1 MAFYK
6 LSVFDYKINKDTMKS
21 QVKDVSISYLIK
33 VVVFLFFLPT
43 MAHAQSQIVAFP
55 GAEGG
60 GMYTT
65 GGRGGK
71 VYFVTTLEDTN
82 EPGSLRF
89 AVNQKE
95 KRMILFGISGTIFL
109 KSPLKISDGNLT
121 IAGQSAPGDGICLA
135 HYPVTVSS
143 DNVIIRFLR
152 FRMGYIGAKGSDGS
166 DAFSGRKNNNVM
178 IDHCSISWSTD
189 ECSSFYDNENFTMQ
203 WCIISESL
211 RLSGHSKGPHGYG
224 AIWGGVNASYH
235 HNLLAHHDSRTPR
248 FGPGDKF
255 AGKDRTDA
263 RNNVFYNWNGN
274 GSYGGEAMGINLV
287 NNYYKSG
294 PATSA
299 RVANRIISIS
309 VKDGRNGFTQIKDIW
324 GRYYIAGNFFPES
337 LAITANNWDG
347 VQVEG
352 TDRTEVES
360 KIPIATYATQTFDA
374 KKAYRQVLAYAG
386 CSHVR
391 DEVDTRIVEETRN
404 GTAAFIGK
412 SPYNGEGKSK
422 GYPKKGIIDN
432 QLDLK
437 PEDASAN
444 WSPWPTLASRPAPL
458 DTDNDGMPDDWEKAR
473 KLDHGVAN
481 SSGRDLSR
489 DYDNLEIYL
498 NDLVSVITNNQYK

>member
-1 MAFYK
+1 MMSK
-6 LSVFDYKINKDTMKS
+6 TIDTS
-21 QVKDVSISYLIK
+21 TYSLFK
-33 VVVFLFFLPT
+33 VVVFLFLLPVVVY
-43 MAHAQSQIVAFP
+43 SQPRIIAFP

-71 VYFVTTLEDTN
+71 VFFVTTLEDSS
-82 EPGSLRF
+82 EPGSFRF

-95 KRMILFGISGTIFL
+95 KRTILFKISGTIFL
-109 KSPLKISDGNLT
+109 KSPLDISNGNLT

-135 HYPVTVSS
+135 HYPITVSAN
-143 DNVIIRFLR
+143 NVIVRFLR
-152 FRMGYIGAKGSDGS
+152 FRMGYIDAKGSDGA
-166 DAFSGRKNNNVM
+166 DAFSGRKNNNVI

-255 AGKDRTDA
+255 AGKDRTDV

-287 NNYYKSG
+287 NNYYKPG

-299 RVANRIISIS
+299 RVAKRIVSIN
-309 VKDGRNGFTQIKDIW
+309 VKDGKNGFKQIKDIW
-324 GRYYIAGNFFPES
+324 GKYYIAGNFFLGSPE
-337 LAITANNWDG
+337 ITANNWNG

-352 TDRTEVES
+352 TDRTEVKS
-360 KIPIATYATQTFDA
+360 KIPIITSAIQTFDA
-374 KKAYRQVLAYAG
+374 KKAYTQVLAYAG
-386 CSHVR
+386 CSKVR
-391 DEVDTRIVEETRN
+391 DDVDKRIIEETIN
-404 GTAAFIGK
+404 GTATFIGL

-422 GYPKKGIIDN
+422 GYPRRGIIDN

-437 PEDASAN
+437 PKNASIN
-444 WSPWPTLASRPAPL
+444 WSPWPTLKSDAAPV
-458 DTDNDGMPDDWEKAR
+458 DFDNDGMPDEWEKAK
-473 KLDHGVAN
+473 KLDYRVAN
-481 SSGRDLSR
+481 SAGRDLHR
-489 DYDNLEIYL
+489 NYDNLEIYL
-498 NDLVSVITNNQYK
+498 NDLISKITEGQYR